1 MKHLKKWML
10 ATLAALMLAGA
21 LSSISGAASMRSL
34 GPIAVVGEGSA
45 PLPVVVSSVPDD
57 DATSLGN
64 RF

>member
-1 MKHLKKWML
+1 MKHLKKCML

-21 LSSISGAASMRSL
+21 LSSISGATPLRSV
-34 GPIAVVGEGSA
+34 GPVAVVGEGSS
-45 PLPVVVSSVPDD
+45 PVPIVLSVSDN

>member
-1 MKHLKKWML
+1 MI

-21 LSSISGAASMRSL
+21 LSSISGATSLRSV
-34 GPIAVVGEGSA
+34 GPVAVVGEGTS
-45 PLPVVVSSVPDD
+45 PVPIVLSVPDN